1 MTTRVTLISP
11 ALNAALREARFADG
25 PLDAAGR
32 RQAEGVRG
40 AVADAF
46 AFADAGQLVLASPSL
61 RCEQTA
67 EALGLVAE
75 PLPELRGCAMGRWRG
90 LRLDEVAATEPR
102 SVAAWLADP
111 AAAPHGGESLEA
123 LHTRVGHWLDSLPAD
138 ARVLAVAEPDVVRAL
153 TVHAIGAPA
162 EVFWRIDVLPLTA
175 TELSGR
181 NGRWNLRGGRPLRG
195 TSE

>member
-11 ALNAALREARFADG
+11 ALSAALREARFADG

-32 RQAEGVRG
+32 RQAEGIRG

-46 AFADAGQLVLASPSL
+46 ADAGQLVFVSPSS

-75 PLPELRGCAMGRWRG
+75 PLSELRGCAMGRWRG
-90 LRLDEVAATEPR
+90 LRLDEVAAKEPQ

-111 AAAPHGGESLEA
+111 AAAPHGGESLDA
-123 LHTRVGHWLDSLPAD
+123 LHTRVGHWLDALPAD

-195 TSE
+195 ASE